1 MTKLYLFNNKDVFLA
16 AKFLDKELEGQQITI
31 SLKYKEN
38 GRIKNAWKFSCISSP
53 LFSEFVSPDTY
64 EVYELQDSIGDLDL
78 GIESFEVHT
87 AFEALATLLMQ
98 EISQQGLEEAALQ
111 AWRVEI
117 IDPLFEEA
125 ARIKA
130 LLEDDED

>member
-1 MTKLYLFNNKDVFLA
+1 MTKLYCFNNKNAFLD
-16 AKFLDKELEGQQITI
+16 AKFLDKELEGQQINI

-38 GRIKNAWKFSCISSP
+38 GRIKNAWKARCLSAPRFR
-53 LFSEFVSPDTY
+53 EFVSPDTY
-64 EVYELQDSIGDLDL
+64 EVYELQDAIGDMDL

-98 EISQQGLEEAALQ
+98 EVSQQGLEEAALQ
-111 AWRVEI
+111 AWMVEI

-130 LLEDDED
+130 ALEEE